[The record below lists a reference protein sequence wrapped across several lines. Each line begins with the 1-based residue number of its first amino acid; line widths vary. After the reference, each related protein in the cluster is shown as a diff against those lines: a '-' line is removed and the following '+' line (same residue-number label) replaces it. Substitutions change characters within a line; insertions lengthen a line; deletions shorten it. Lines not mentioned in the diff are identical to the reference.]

1 MNGAAVAK
9 LKKIPRTI
17 LGVTALRRNP
27 QKVFDLAKKQGRPIL
42 VTEFSK
48 PQGIILSLK
57 AFDDVVGILNFI
69 EFKDVLD
76 SIEIYRKEKS
86 KGTLKKLESLKK
98 TPFIPA

>member
-1 MNGAAVAK
+1 MNGATVAK

-57 AFDDVVGILNFI
+57 TFDDVVDILNFI
-69 EFKDVLD
+69 EFRDALD
-76 SIEIYRKEKS
+76 SIEVYRKEKN
-86 KGTLKKLESLKK
+86 KGTLKKLKSLEEL
-98 TPFIPA
+98 IRSED